1 MTINQFPRLRIGV
14 VLETLDRDLHR
25 FWEIKEVLQKALK
38 STSAKST
45 LESHSRTLGERY
57 IVRLSFKNGSPIS
70 IGESRSIA
78 VSSFHCLEQRLIR
91 DRPII
96 ASEYREFLAEY
107 ETLGHMTKVH

>member
-1 MTINQFPRLRIGV
+1 LTINQFPRLRIGV

-25 FWEIKEVLQKALK
+25 FWEIKEVPQKALK

-45 LESHSRTLGERY
+45 LESHSHTLGEHY

-70 IGESRSIA
+70 IGALLLFRA
-78 VSSFHCLEQRLIR
+78 FTAWNLIR